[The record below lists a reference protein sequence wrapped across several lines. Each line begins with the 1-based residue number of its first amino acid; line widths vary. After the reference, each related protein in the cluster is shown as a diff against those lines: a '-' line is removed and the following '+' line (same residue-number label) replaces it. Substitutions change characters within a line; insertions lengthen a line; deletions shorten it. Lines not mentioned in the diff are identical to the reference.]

1 MPEKLYFED
10 VELGDDIGPVTRT
23 VNAEQVLRFLRIRET
38 DTGPNRFT
46 SQEAAKAMGLPG
58 AIVPGAMNIAMM
70 SQLLTGWSP
79 SVMLRKIDVVFR
91 GMVPHDK
98 PLRFSGIVTDKEIVD
113 GEAQVLCDVF
123 LENEEGVKLVI
134 GNATLLLPIRESSPA

>member
-1 MPEKLYFED
+1 MAKGLCYDD
-10 VELGDDIGPVTRT
+10 VELGDDIGPVIRT
-23 VNAEQVLRFLRIRET
+23 VNAEQVLRFLKIRET

-46 SQEAAKAMGLPG
+46 SEDAAKAMGLPG

-79 SVMLRKIDVVFR
+79 SVRLRKIDVVFR

-98 PLRFSGIVTDKEIVD
+98 PLRISGIVTDKDIVD
-113 GEAQVLCDVF
+113 GEAQVQCDVF
-123 LENEEGVKLVI
+123 LENDEGVKLVI
-134 GNATLLLPIRESSPA
+134 GNATLLLPLRDAQAG